1 MRHAAAAPGP
11 TSHLHHRSLLWP
23 ETRTL
28 PSHCMNFGTGTT
40 VVVVV
45 AVVVMVVDLGSVGG
59 GRREARAERGG
70 GLHLCLA
77 RPKHTYGF

>member
-45 AVVVMVVDLGSVGG
+45 VVAVVVMVVDLGSVGG
-59 GRREARAERGG
+59 GEEGSQGREG
-70 GLHLCLA
+70 
-77 RPKHTYGF
+77 